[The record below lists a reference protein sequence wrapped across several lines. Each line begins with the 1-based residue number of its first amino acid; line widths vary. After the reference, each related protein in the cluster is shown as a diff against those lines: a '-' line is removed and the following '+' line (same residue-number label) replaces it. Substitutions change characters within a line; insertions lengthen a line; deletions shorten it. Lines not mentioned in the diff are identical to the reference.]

1 MAPAFE
7 PRTFVNGGMLRKFN
21 GQYVSI
27 ILRIEEEAGTNLIA
41 MSTDK
46 QKIRVKLQD
55 PTGGRVGSWIEVIG
69 KPIGGDAIDGKEAIL
84 FAEDEPGLDEDAYN
98 MMVEFL
104 NNCKDIYR
112 SG

>member
-7 PRTFVNGGMLRKFN
+7 SRTFVNGAMLRKFN
-21 GQYVSI
+21 GQNVSI
-27 ILRIEEEAGTNLIA
+27 FLRIEEEAGTDLIA
-41 MSTDK
+41 LSTDK

-55 PTGGRVGSWIEVIG
+55 TTGGRTGSWVEIIG
-69 KPIGGDAIDGKEAIL
+69 KPMGSDAIEAKEAIL
-84 FAEDEPGLDEDAYN
+84 FAEDEPELDEDAYN

-104 NNCKDIYR
+104 NNCKEIYR

>member
-7 PRTFVNGGMLRKFN
+7 SRTFVNGGMLRKFN

-27 ILRIEEEAGTNLIA
+27 FLRIEEEAGTNLIA
-41 MSTDK
+41 MSTDNH
-46 QKIRVKLQD
+46 KIRVKMQD
-55 PTGGRVGSWIEVIG
+55 STGGRKGSWVEIIG
-69 KPIGGDAIDGKEAIL
+69 KPVGSDAIDAKEAIL
-84 FAEDEPGLDEDAYN
+84 FAEDEPGLDVDAYN

-104 NNCKDIYR
+104 NNCKELYR